1 MPNLVL
7 PDGYCCSLLSTTR
20 WEAHH
25 EVMETY
31 RKDALSQHCWLR
43 ARGNRQI
50 SDCQE
55 KLWNS
60 DDFALSNL
68 PDKDPKDP
76 LSEVLA
82 VSRSVKTIR
91 VQVNCLLSC
100 VPGHFWWDSHNVQ
113 YKTEGYQQQHS
124 LQCFI
129 RGAWHGHVKCRLF
142 IGDVFRLREESQES
156 CWNERIHN
164 RAINILY
171 IYMKDTSTEETKR
184 YHIIHRTKNSLCIHV
199 LPRKKNSQIG
209 SSTRRSLEL
218 WFRRTIFPR
227 FCERALSA
235 TQLDKAFILLV
246 TAWHNTRNRCFG
258 HHWRLWFHAPS
269 EAAINR
275 CF

>member
-1 MPNLVL
+1 MGIVVLFFLPQGGRHTMKSWRLIERMP
-7 PDGYCCSLLSTTR
+7 
-20 WEAHH
+20 
-25 EVMETY
+25 
-31 RKDALSQHCWLR
+31 LSQHCWLR

-129 RGAWHGHVKCRLF
+129 RGAWHGTRQV
-142 IGDVFRLREESQES
+142 Q
-156 CWNERIHN
+156 
-164 RAINILY
+164 A
-171 IYMKDTSTEETKR
+171 
-184 YHIIHRTKNSLCIHV
+184 IHRRCLQTPGRIPGV
-199 LPRKKNSQIG
+199 LLK
-209 SSTRRSLEL
+209 
-218 WFRRTIFPR
+218 RTY
-227 FCERALSA
+227 
-235 TQLDKAFILLV
+235 T
-246 TAWHNTRNRCFG
+246 
-258 HHWRLWFHAPS
+258 
-269 EAAINR
+269 
-275 CF
+275 